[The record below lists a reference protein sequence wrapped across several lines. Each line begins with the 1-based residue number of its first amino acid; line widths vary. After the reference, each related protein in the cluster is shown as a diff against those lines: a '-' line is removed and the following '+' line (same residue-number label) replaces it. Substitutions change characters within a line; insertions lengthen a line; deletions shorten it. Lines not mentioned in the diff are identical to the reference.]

1 MLYKG
6 DKMISV
12 VLSAVAS
19 VLSGLILY
27 FLQRYFKKKEKIE
40 EEREK
45 QHHKKDAL
53 IIKSI
58 EAVGKLTEA
67 NSIAL
72 RDGKTNGEMHEALNN
87 YKNVEQEMLDF
98 LIEKSID
105 KGE

>member
-67 NSIAL
+67 NSI
-72 RDGKTNGEMHEALNN
+72 H
-87 YKNVEQEMLDF
+87 
-98 LIEKSID
+98 
-105 KGE
+105 